1 METQKLE
8 LIEKMEA
15 KGMTVTQAAQSMEFD
30 AQLLE
35 LYLHKDA
42 YPVPQRIL
50 DKLAQVVNN

>member
-15 KGMTVTQAAQSMEFD
+15 KGMTVAQAAQSMEFD
-30 AQLLE
+30 AELLE

>member
-8 LIEKMEA
+8 LIEKMET
-15 KGMTVTQAAQSMEFD
+15 KGMTVAQAAQSMEFD
-30 AQLLE
+30 AELLE